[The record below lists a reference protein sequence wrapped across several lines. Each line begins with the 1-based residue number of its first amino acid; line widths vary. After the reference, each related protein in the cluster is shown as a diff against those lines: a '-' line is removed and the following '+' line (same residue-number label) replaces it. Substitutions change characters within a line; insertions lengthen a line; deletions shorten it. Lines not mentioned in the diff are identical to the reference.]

1 MYQQMCARTHTHTY
15 KYTRTHASTHMQTLS
30 TVRVFNVR
38 TDIPALNVL
47 VPKEEMF
54 GGGAEVTHQRYVQNR
69 QMVPAVAV
77 TERVLVLR
85 PVAGALRQLS
95 AFSFGRNMALQRG
108 LAREI
113 HPSSFRDWERLPP
126 LHSL

>member
-1 MYQQMCARTHTHTY
+1 MH
-15 KYTRTHASTHMQTLS
+15 K
-30 TVRVFNVR
+30 
-38 TDIPALNVL
+38 
-47 VPKEEMF
+47 
-54 GGGAEVTHQRYVQNR
+54 RYVQNR
-69 QMVPAVAV
+69 QMVPAVGV

-113 HPSSFRDWERLPP
+113 HPSSFIDWEQLPP
-126 LHSL
+126 